1 MFCCYNVIMPY
12 GFNKIF
18 DNLKRTFIII
28 LSGPEKGR
36 WVSNTEFIIRFDK
49 VLLTLVLGQG
59 KAAFLH

>member
-1 MFCCYNVIMPY
+1 MPY
-12 GFNKIF
+12 GFNKIL